1 MADQSIVHD
10 TFVIER
16 TYPKVAAKV
25 FAAFSETSRKRR
37 WFAESPDH
45 DVEHYSMDF
54 EVGGQ
59 ESALY
64 RFKKGTPF
72 ASIALA
78 YDGRFLDIVADHRI
92 VTASTMTLGDRRISA
107 SLVTAELRPKNS
119 RTLLVLTH
127 QAVFFEGADG
137 PKLREAGW
145 RALLDRLEPVV

>member
-1 MADQSIVHD
+1 MADQSIIVD

-16 TYPKVAAKV
+16 TYLKAVAAV
-25 FAAFSETSRKRR
+25 FAAFSDTSKKRR

-59 ESALY
+59 ERALY

-72 ASIALA
+72 ASVALT
-78 YDGRFLDIVADHRI
+78 YDGRFLDIVPDRRI
-92 VTASTMTLGDRRISA
+92 VTVSTMTLGDRRISA
-107 SLVTAELRPKNS
+107 SLVTAEFLPKRS
-119 RTLLVLTH
+119 ETLLVLTH

-145 RALLDRLEPVV
+145 QALLDRLEPVV

>member
-1 MADQSIVHD
+1 MTDQSIVDD
-10 TFVIER
+10 TFVVER

-59 ESALY
+59 ERALY

-78 YDGRFLDIVADHRI
+78 YDGRILDIVADRRI

-107 SLVTAELRPKNS
+107 SLVTAEFRPKNS
-119 RTLLVLTH
+119 GTLLVLTH

-137 PKLREAGW
+137 PRLREAGW

>member
-1 MADQSIVHD
+1 MAGQSAVHD

-16 TYPKVAAKV
+16 TYPNVATKV
-25 FAAFSETSRKRR
+25 FAAFSDTSRKRR

-54 EVGGQ
+54 EVGGR
-59 ESALY
+59 ERALY
-64 RFKKGTPF
+64 RFKRGTPF
-72 ASIALA
+72 ASVALA
-78 YDGRFLDIVADHRI
+78 YDGNILDIVADSRI
-92 VTASTMTLGDRRISA
+92 VTASSMTLGERRISA
-107 SLVTAELRPKNS
+107 SLVTAEFRPKNS
-119 RTLLVLTH
+119 GTLLVLTH